1 MMNYDDMM
9 REVPEDIM
17 SDIHAYYHRYLPY
30 LDELNVANEAL
41 SEYEVLV
48 TDLDK
53 GLLSQKVWDE
63 WLKDK
68 LYQTLFV
75 TKEDDANLARYC
87 HYVSRIYGQMVGRTR
102 IPKTLAKL
110 ILNRDCG
117 HYKYADKNL
126 LDIIECGPVYRE
138 RLSLRARKAR
148 LIRDYQKTPLKSK
161 L

>member
-1 MMNYDDMM
+1 MMNYDDIM
-9 REVPEDIM
+9 RELPDDIM
-17 SDIHAYYHRYLPY
+17 SDIHAYYHRHLPY

-41 SEYEVLV
+41 SEYEALV

-53 GLLSQKVWDE
+53 GLLSQRVWDE

-68 LYQTLFV
+68 LYQTFFV

-87 HYVSRIYGQMVGRTR
+87 HYVSRLYGQMVGRIR

-138 RLSLRARKAR
+138 RLSIRARKATLR
-148 LIRDYQKTPLKSK
+148 RDYQKRPTNTIL
-161 L
+161 

>member
-9 REVPEDIM
+9 RELPDDIM
-17 SDIHAYYHRYLPY
+17 SDIHTYYHRYLPY

-41 SEYEVLV
+41 TEYEVLV
-48 TDLDK
+48 ADWDK
-53 GLLSQKVWDE
+53 GFLLSQRFWDD
-63 WLKDK
+63 WLGEKLDQASFVPKDDFE
-68 LYQTLFV
+68 T
-75 TKEDDANLARYC
+75 RYC
-87 HYVSRIYGQMVGRTR
+87 NYISRLYDLCRPR

-138 RLSLRARKAR
+138 RLCLRARKAMLR
-148 LIRDYQKTPLKSK
+148 RDYQSVKGLNITS
-161 L
+161 